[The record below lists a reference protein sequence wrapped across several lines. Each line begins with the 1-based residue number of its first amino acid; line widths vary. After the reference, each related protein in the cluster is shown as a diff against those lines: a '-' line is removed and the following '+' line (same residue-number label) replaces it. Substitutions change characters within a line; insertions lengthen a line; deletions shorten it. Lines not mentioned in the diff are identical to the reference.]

1 MTSAGFAELIL
12 KPVADLRST
21 FLEKIT
27 RSFEN
32 IIISSVVRCYTTE
45 YDGSIADNLP
55 EVPTRSFAIFE
66 GVKAIGKIL
75 GKM

>member
-27 RSFEN
+27 VL
-32 IIISSVVRCYTTE
+32 SS
-45 YDGSIADNLP
+45 DIADNLQ
-55 EVPTRSFAIFE
+55 EVQREVLQFSRVLEQLEKF
-66 GVKAIGKIL
+66 
-75 GKM
+75 

>member
-27 RSFEN
+27 VL
-32 IIISSVVRCYTTE
+32 SS
-45 YDGSIADNLP
+45 DIADNLQ
-55 EVPTRSFAIFE
+55 EVQREVLQFSRVLEQLEKFWE
-66 GVKAIGKIL
+66 KCNKALRIQL
-75 GKM
+75 TEY